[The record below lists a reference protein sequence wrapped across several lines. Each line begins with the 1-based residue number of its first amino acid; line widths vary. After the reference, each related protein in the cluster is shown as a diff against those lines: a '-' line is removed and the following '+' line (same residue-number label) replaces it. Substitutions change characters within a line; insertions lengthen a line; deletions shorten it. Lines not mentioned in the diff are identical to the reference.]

1 MKLKTT
7 QSWLMLTHPWDG
19 LLGSSGVAHAS
30 LGRDRKGNALMMIEG
45 RAFTPRDLKGIR
57 WRIVRATPAEL
68 ETLRQSPYLR
78 SFTGCG
84 LRHPRQTPA
93 PGP

>member
-1 MKLKTT
+1 
-7 QSWLMLTHPWDG
+7 
-19 LLGSSGVAHAS
+19 
-30 LGRDRKGNALMMIEG
+30 MIEG
-45 RAFTPRDLKGIR
+45 RAFTPRDLKGVR

-84 LRHPRQTPA
+84 LRHPRETPA